1 MATVFMKW
9 LETSPSDYD
18 RGIALLTLGR
28 IRQIHERIVALI
40 EPAGG
45 STEISMLSP
54 GKAPGVRVLE
64 VGCGTGAL
72 TLRCARQ
79 GAQVTAI
86 DISARMLAVAR
97 RRASAAG
104 LTDHVQWHLMDA
116 ASAVEHFAPNS
127 FDAIILSLTLSELDH
142 DQLYYFLSGCRR
154 LLTRGGKLI
163 IADEVVP
170 RALPA
175 RLLFWLVRLP
185 LTILTWLLTRTTT
198 HVLRDYIAMLNETG
212 FDGQVEATYLSGS
225 LVVLVAQVAV
235 RPDEITAP
243 AIRRLRHR
251 VTLWTLTKDLWCLVM
266 RNIPPYPSVKS
277 GLYAIGQPDADAPV
291 LVTGN
296 YDLTVRRLL
305 RDTQGLDAYLLVVNS
320 AGINVW
326 CASGG
331 GYLTSEKVIAA
342 VRAARLDQVVQ
353 HRRLILPQL
362 CATRVDGNR
371 ITSETGWEVRWGPVY
386 SKDIPAYLASG
397 QQKDDGIRWVQ
408 FPLRTRLE
416 MAIVMWG
423 FWGLIMGLALLLIN
437 RSVLWI
443 GLGGALFYYLLTGTF
458 FPWLPGRDGFRKGVF
473 LAVLSLAVVLAAG
486 PWLGGWDAL
495 RTLNTALGLSA
506 LALFAAADYQ
516 GGTPHMRAGEIVHF
530 IKIVPLEFGLL
541 LLYLLLPRLLS
552 LWRQT

>member
-9 LETSPSDYD
+9 LETSPTDYD
-18 RGIALLTLGR
+18 RGVALLTLGR
-28 IRQIHERIVALI
+28 IRPIHERIAGLI
-40 EPAGG
+40 EAGDS
-45 STEISMLSP
+45 STEVSALSP
-54 GKAPGVRVLE
+54 TEALAKARLLE

-104 LTDHVQWHLMDA
+104 LADRVQWHLMDA
-116 ASAVEHFAPNS
+116 ASAVDHFAPNS
-127 FDAIILSLTLSELDH
+127 FDTIVLSLILSELDQDELH
-142 DQLYYFLSGCRR
+142 YFLSGCRR
-154 LLTRGGKLI
+154 LLAEGGKLI

-175 RLLFWLVRLP
+175 QLLFWLVRVP

-198 HVLRDYIAMLNETG
+198 HVLRDYIAILKETG
-212 FDGQVEATYLSGS
+212 FEGRVEATYLGS
-225 LVVLVAQVAV
+225 SLILLVAQATV
-235 RPDEITAP
+235 RPDEIAAP
-243 AIRRLRHR
+243 AIPRLRHR
-251 VTLWTLTKDLWCLVM
+251 VTLWTLAKDLWCLFM
-266 RNIPPYPSVKS
+266 RNTPPYPSVKP
-277 GLYAIGQPDADAPV
+277 GLYAIGQPGADAPV

-305 RDTQGLDAYLLVVNS
+305 RDTQGLDVYLLVVNS

-342 VRAARLDQVVQ
+342 VRAKQLDQAVN

-362 CATRVDGNR
+362 CANRVDGNR
-371 ITSETGWEVRWGPVY
+371 ITSETGWEVWWGPVY
-386 SKDIPAYLASG
+386 SKDIPAYLAAG
-397 QQKDDGIRWVQ
+397 QQKNDGIRWVE
-408 FPLRTRLE
+408 FPLKTRLE
-416 MAIVMWG
+416 MAMVMWG
-423 FWGLIMGLALLLIN
+423 FWGLVMGLALLLIN
-437 RSVLWI
+437 RRVFWV
-443 GLGGALFYYLLTGTF
+443 GLGGALFYYLLTGAL
-458 FPWLPGRDGFRKGVF
+458 FPWLPGRDGFHKGVF
-473 LAVLSLAVVLAAG
+473 LAILSMAVVLIAG
-486 PWLGGWDAL
+486 PWLGRWDAL
-495 RTLNTALGLSA
+495 RTLNTALGLGA

-530 IKIVPLEFGLL
+530 IKVVPLELGLL
-541 LLYLLLPRLLS
+541 LLYLILPRLLS
-552 LWRQT
+552 L